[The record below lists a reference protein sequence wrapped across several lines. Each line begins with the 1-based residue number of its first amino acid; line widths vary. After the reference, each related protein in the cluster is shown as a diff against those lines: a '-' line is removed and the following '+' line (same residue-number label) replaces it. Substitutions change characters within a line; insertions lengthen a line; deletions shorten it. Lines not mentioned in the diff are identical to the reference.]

1 MSAQKANG
9 FLESLPNHVL
19 KRSSKGKDNPMEE
32 CCVEGCSLE
41 EVSEYPC

>member
-9 FLESLPNHVL
+9 FLESLSNHVL
-19 KRSSKGKDNPMEE
+19 KRSSNGKDNAVEE
-32 CCVEGCSLE
+32 CCYEGCTIE